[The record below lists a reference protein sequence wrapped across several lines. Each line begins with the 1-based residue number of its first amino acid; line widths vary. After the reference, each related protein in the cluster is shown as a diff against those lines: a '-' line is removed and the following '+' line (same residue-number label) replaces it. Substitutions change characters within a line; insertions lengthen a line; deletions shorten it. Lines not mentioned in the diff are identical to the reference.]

1 MAKATRPWELTV
13 APASATLRGATLM
26 NHRRPRRSVDFRPSA
41 EHDLIR
47 STVRE
52 FAERRLRPL
61 AARIDAEH
69 WWPAELAT
77 EMGDLGL
84 MGMNFPEAVGGAGTD
99 MVSYCIAI
107 EELSRAC
114 ASTGVITSVNNS
126 LSGWPLYTYG
136 SADQKERFLRP
147 MLSGRKLGAYGLTEP
162 NAGSDVVS
170 MQTSAAKSGRGYTL
184 NGQKLFI
191 TNAGLAHTYV
201 VFAQTDKAA
210 GHKGQTAFIVEQGM
224 DGFRIGKPED
234 KMGIRGA
241 PCCPLFFEN
250 LEVPAENVLGPVG
263 EGFKVA
269 MKTLDGG
276 RLGIASQALGIAVGA
291 HEASLAYAKERRQ
304 FGRAIGSNQA
314 IQWMLADMA
323 VRIDAARLLIHRA
336 AQMKDAGAP
345 YGKEASMAKVYA
357 SETAMWTAT
366 AAVQIHGGNGYTK
379 DYPVERHFRDAKITE
394 IYEGTSEIQR
404 MVIAGQLLRGA

>member
-1 MAKATRPWELTV
+1 MDLSEGP
-13 APASATLRGATLM
+13 
-26 NHRRPRRSVDFRPSA
+26 
-41 EHDLIR
+41 EHQLIR

-52 FAERRLRPL
+52 FADRRVRPQAKRMDETHQFDVAL
-61 AARIDAEH
+61 LH
-69 WWPAELAT
+69 

-84 MGMNFPEAVGGAGTD
+84 MGMNFPEDKGGAGAD

-114 ASTGVITSVNNS
+114 ASTGVIVSVNNS
-126 LSGWPLYTYG
+126 LSGWPLFTYG
-136 SADQKERFLRP
+136 NDEQHERYLRP
-147 MLSGRKLGAYGLTEP
+147 MLSGRKVGAYGLTEP

-170 MQTSAAKSGRGYTL
+170 MQTSAVKSAGGRGWTL

-191 TNAGLAHTYV
+191 TNAGLAETYV

-210 GHKGQTAFIVEQGM
+210 GHRGQTAFLVEKGM
-224 DGFRIGKPED
+224 PGFGIGKTED
-234 KMGIRGA
+234 KLGIRAA
-241 PCCPLFFEN
+241 PCCPLFFEDV
-250 LEVPAENVLGPVG
+250 EVPPENVLGPVG

-291 HEASLAYAKERRQ
+291 YEASLAYAQERKQ

-314 IQWMLADMA
+314 IQWKLADMA
-323 VRIDAARLLIHRA
+323 TRIDAARLLIHRA
-336 AQMKDAGAP
+336 AHLKDSKRP
-345 YGKEASMAKVYA
+345 HSKEASMAKVYA
-357 SETAMWTAT
+357 SETAMWVAT
-366 AAVQIHGGNGYTK
+366 EAVQVHGGNGYTK
-379 DYPVERHFRDAKITE
+379 DYPVERAFRDAKITE

-404 MVIAGQLLRGA
+404 MVIANNLLKGS

>member
-1 MAKATRPWELTV
+1 
-13 APASATLRGATLM
+13 
-26 NHRRPRRSVDFRPSA
+26 VDFRPSD
-41 EHDLIR
+41 EHQLIR
-47 STVRE
+47 QTVRE
-52 FAERRLRPL
+52 FSERRLMPI
-61 AARIDAEH
+61 AKRIDDTH
-69 WWPAELAT
+69 QWPAELAI

-84 MGMNFPEAVGGAGTD
+84 MGMNFPQELGGAGTD

-114 ASTGVITSVNNS
+114 ASTGVICSVNNS
-126 LSGWPLYTYG
+126 LSGWPLSTYG
-136 SADQKERFLRP
+136 NPEQHERYLRP
-147 MLSGRKLGAYGLTEP
+147 MLAGRKLGAYGLTEP

-170 MQTSAAKSGRGYTL
+170 MQTSATKAPGGRSWTL

-191 TNAGLAHTYV
+191 TNAGLAETYV

-210 GHKGQTAFIVEQGM
+210 VHKGQTAFLVEKGM
-224 DGFRIGKPED
+224 PGFRIGKPED
-234 KMGIRGA
+234 KLGIRGA

-250 LEVPAENVLGPVG
+250 LEVPDENRLGPVG

-291 HEASLAYAKERRQ
+291 YEASLAYAQERKQ
-304 FGRAIGSNQA
+304 FGRPIGSNQA
-314 IQWMLADMA
+314 IQWKLADMA
-323 VRIDAARLLIHRA
+323 LRIEAARLLIHRA
-336 AQMKDAGAP
+336 AQLKDAKAP
-345 YGKEASMAKVYA
+345 YSKEASMAKVYA
-357 SETAMWTAT
+357 SETAMWAAT
-366 AAVQIHGGNGYTK
+366 EAVQIHGGNGYTK

-404 MVIAGQLLRGA
+404 MVIANNLLKGA

>member
-1 MAKATRPWELTV
+1 MDL
-13 APASATLRGATLM
+13 
-26 NHRRPRRSVDFRPSA
+26 RPSA

-47 STVRE
+47 QTVRE
-52 FAERRLRPL
+52 FAERRLRPIAAKMDDTHQWDPAL
-61 AARIDAEH
+61 AI
-69 WWPAELAT
+69 

-84 MGMNFPEAVGGAGTD
+84 MGMNFPPEVGGAGTD

-107 EELSRAC
+107 EELSRVC
-114 ASTGVITSVNNS
+114 ASTGVICSVNNS

-136 SADQKERFLRP
+136 NAEQHERYLKP

-170 MQTSAAKSGRGYTL
+170 MQTSAVKSGNGYTL

-191 TNAGLAHTYV
+191 TNSGLAKTYV

-210 GHKGQTAFIVEQGM
+210 GHKGQTAFLVERGM
-224 DGFRIGKPED
+224 PGFSIGKTED
-234 KMGIRGA
+234 KLGIRAA

-250 LEVPAENVLGPVG
+250 VEVPQEDILGPVG

-291 HEASLAYAKERRQ
+291 YEASLAYAQERRQ
-304 FGRAIGSNQA
+304 FGKPIGSNQA
-314 IQWMLADMA
+314 IQWKLADMA
-323 VRIDAARLLIHRA
+323 TRIDAARLLIHRA
-336 AQMKDAGAP
+336 AQLKDLKAP
-345 YGKEASMAKVYA
+345 YSKEAAMAKVFA
-357 SETAMWTAT
+357 SETAMWVAT
-366 AAVQIHGGNGYTK
+366 EAVQVHGGNGYTK
-379 DYPVERHFRDAKITE
+379 DYPVERAFRDAKITE

-404 MVIAGQLLRGA
+404 MVIANNLLKGS